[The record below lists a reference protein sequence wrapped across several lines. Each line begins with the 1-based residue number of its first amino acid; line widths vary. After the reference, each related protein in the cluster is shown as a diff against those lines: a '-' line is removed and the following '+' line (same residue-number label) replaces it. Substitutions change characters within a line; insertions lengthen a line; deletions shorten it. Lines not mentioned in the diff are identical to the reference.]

1 MGQKKNLLHVFA
13 DLLSYPTEDY
23 QSHAEDLFR
32 ELHAAGWKP
41 ESLESFRGFLS
52 HSGLGGIE
60 ESFTRTFDM
69 NKNTCLEIGWHL
81 YGEDYKRGEFLVRMR
96 QALAE
101 YGIPE
106 SVELPDHISHC
117 LKLLAALEPEDA
129 NIFVARFLR
138 PALDVILG
146 NFEDANPFK
155 SLLETLRAYLDEEYH
170 PVDNTLESTTALPQ
184 TGEHQVSNKQII

>member
-1 MGQKKNLLHVFA
+1 MEPRTNILHIFA
-13 DLLSYPTEDY
+13 DLLSYPTGDY
-23 QSHAEDLFR
+23 KSRAEELVRETRVPGEKRDPLKSFR
-32 ELHAAGWKP
+32 E
-41 ESLESFRGFLS
+41 FLS
-52 HSGLGGIE
+52 ETELGGVE
-60 ESFTRTFDM
+60 ELFTRTFDM

-101 YGIPE
+101 FDIPE

-117 LKLLAALEPEDA
+117 LKLIAVLDPEDA

-146 NFEDANPFK
+146 NFEDASPFK
-155 SLLETLRAYLDEEYH
+155 SLVVTLRDYLNDEYD
-170 PVDNTLESTTALPQ
+170 PVDNTLESNAALPQ
-184 TGEHQVSNKQII
+184 AG